1 MKKSLVGVSLLT
13 ITCLYGLLSAV
24 IILIA
29 LLTGQDIGLSIY
41 ISIAM
46 IIIQFL
52 IAPWSD
58 DSTLRED
65 ESGEML
71 EAKEVLLNVPRHS
84 GNYIEV
90 PVVIGE

>member
-1 MKKSLVGVSLLT
+1 MKRLAIGADTTETVIPSALYERLLRTAAFYPKRLDEVEKINDVVG
-13 ITCLYGLLSAV
+13 Y
-24 IILIA
+24 
-29 LLTGQDIGLSIY
+29 DD
-41 ISIAM
+41 
-46 IIIQFL
+46 QFL